1 MTDLATTATIAP
13 DQTGPQ
19 RATFPAGW
27 GTAAIVAGA
36 WIVLI
41 IASGIH
47 RPDFL
52 SHQTVLAVSFTMAI
66 VGVLAVGQALIGIS
80 GSTYLE
86 LLEELDIELMG
97 AADAMQWPLLI
108 VGAAG
113 TGSILVSSW
122 RASRGRG
129 PLRRLARRG

>member
-1 MTDLATTATIAP
+1 MNIP
-13 DQTGPQ
+13 SSK
-19 RATFPAGW
+19 R
-27 GTAAIVAGA
+27 
-36 WIVLI
+36 VLETW
-41 IASGIH
+41 S
-47 RPDFL
+47 
-52 SHQTVLAVSFTMAI
+52 
-66 VGVLAVGQALIGIS
+66 ALIGIS

-122 RASRGRG
+122 RESRGRG